1 MRRPWWKFGPQN
13 LNIAVCFSHDY
24 WCSGVVVTKFLVAL
38 SIVVASFAP
47 SGFAQSTGNA
57 ERGAKLAYTCL
68 GCHAIPNYKNSYP
81 SYRVPKLRGQ
91 HAEYLVLALQAYR
104 NGERSHATM
113 YANAAGW
120 SDEQFADMSA
130 FLAGPVVTAPVTAK
144 PIGKIPEAAQTCV
157 ACHGTDGIGI
167 TPQYPTLAG
176 QHADYLE
183 RALTHYKKG
192 GRQNAIMSGFAG
204 QLSARDIKS
213 IAAYYAA
220 QRPSL
225 DAVKPPT
232 RR

>member
-1 MRRPWWKFGPQN
+1 
-13 LNIAVCFSHDY
+13 
-24 WCSGVVVTKFLVAL
+24 
-38 SIVVASFAP
+38 
-47 SGFAQSTGNA
+47 
-57 ERGAKLAYTCL
+57 
-68 GCHAIPNYKNSYP
+68 
-81 SYRVPKLRGQ
+81 
-91 HAEYLVLALQAYR
+91 
-104 NGERSHATM
+104 
-113 YANAAGW
+113 
-120 SDEQFADMSA
+120 MSA